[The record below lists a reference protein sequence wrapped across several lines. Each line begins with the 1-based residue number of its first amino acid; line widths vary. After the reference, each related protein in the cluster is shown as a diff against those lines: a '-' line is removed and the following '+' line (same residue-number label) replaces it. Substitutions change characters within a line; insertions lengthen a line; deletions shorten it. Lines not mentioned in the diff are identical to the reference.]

1 MKLTSVLKEM
11 PLIKFKSVKKWFA
24 LFFFSFLFSF
34 TFLVSSVLV
43 VPAYKM
49 TTFHHSLVFGS
60 LF

>member
-1 MKLTSVLKEM
+1 MVRT
-11 PLIKFKSVKKWFA
+11 I
-24 LFFFSFLFSF
+24 FFSFLFSF

>member
-11 PLIKFKSVKKWFA
+11 PLIKFKSVKSGSHY
-24 LFFFSFLFSF
+24 FFSFLFSF

-49 TTFHHSLVFGS
+49 TTFHHGLVFGS